1 MSLDFTVI
9 HWPGITNE
17 YADAMSRLP
26 MERNYNLLDIANPTP
41 QSNIEIS
48 NTDLARE
55 SEINNIVY
63 FRKQPL

>member
-1 MSLDFTVI
+1 LG
-9 HWPGITNE
+9 PGIANE

-26 MERNYNLLDIANPTP
+26 IDRNYNLLDPAHPTP

-55 SEINNIVY
+55 SEIIK
-63 FRKQPL
+63 RDKKSPQSQD